1 MIDKRFI
8 SFVFEYCRQN
18 TMNYVSELL
27 KGKKNKKWSAEVENT
42 IIYTAPTILLQMLF
56 YNLL

>member
-27 KGKKNKKWSAEVENT
+27 KGKKNKKWRAEVKST

-56 YNLL
+56 YNFL

>member
-18 TMNYVSELL
+18 TINYVSELL
-27 KGKKNKKWSAEVENT
+27 KGKEKKNVALESPIV
-42 IIYTAPTILLQMLF
+42 YTATTILLQMLF
-56 YNLL
+56 YNFL

>member
-18 TMNYVSELL
+18 TINYVSELL
-27 KGKKNKKWSAEVENT
+27 KGKEKKMSRWKVLL
-42 IIYTAPTILLQMLF
+42 YILQPPLQMLF
-56 YNLL
+56 YNFL

>member
-1 MIDKRFI
+1 
-8 SFVFEYCRQN
+8 
-18 TMNYVSELL
+18 MNYVSELL

-56 YNLL
+56 YNLLWFILRQSTFN